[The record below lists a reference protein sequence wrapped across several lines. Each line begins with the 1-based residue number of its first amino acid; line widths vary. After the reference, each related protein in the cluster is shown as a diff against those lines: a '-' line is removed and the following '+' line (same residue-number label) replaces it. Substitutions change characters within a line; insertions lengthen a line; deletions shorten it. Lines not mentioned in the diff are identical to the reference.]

1 MELLR
6 QLLQEEKLTIQ
17 DLEGEVKALGFD
29 PTNITDDQV
38 GQVFD
43 KLRVKYKANKLG
55 KSTVGAIA
63 KHNAISPVEA
73 LKTDLGKGLRE
84 VNSELDQMTLTIQE
98 VVDTVVETKAKS
110 MFALIKSIP
119 QLTSSRVK
127 HLIETSNGD
136 MNFFRQSPDELK
148 ASLLSEFGIK

>member
-63 KHNAISPVEA
+63 KHNAISPVEF
-73 LKTDLGKGLRE
+73 LKTDLGRGLRE
-84 VNSELDQMTLTIQE
+84 ANSELDQMTLTIQE
-98 VVDTVVETKAKS
+98 VVDTVVETKAQS
-110 MFALIKSIP
+110 MFSLIRSIP
-119 QLTSSRVK
+119 QLTTNRVK
-127 HLIETSNGD
+127 DLIEASNGD
-136 MNFFRQSPDELK
+136 MTFFRQSSDELK